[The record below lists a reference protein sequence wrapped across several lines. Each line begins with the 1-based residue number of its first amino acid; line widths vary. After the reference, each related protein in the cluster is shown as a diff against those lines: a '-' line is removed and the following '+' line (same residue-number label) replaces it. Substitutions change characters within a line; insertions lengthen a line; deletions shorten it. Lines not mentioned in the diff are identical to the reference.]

1 MTHKEGKGIIT
12 PFPLF
17 KEKNLKKHILIL
29 FFTLVFITNMM
40 ADTLSLSFSQNATD
54 NLFQNLY
61 EESDHLSTLGI
72 YIDKNFSG
80 FWLFT
85 EGNYSYLYEN
95 TNLSYYTQGIGVNT
109 LYTVNEKSAFYF
121 SLAGRGS
128 FYQSDYS
135 DFNYL
140 SINFFA
146 AFKTYLSQSSILKS
160 NYILE
165 YKNFKSSVF
174 DHTSHSLMLSLD
186 KYFQTKTTLKG
197 EISWGYKNF
206 LHPYISE
213 EPMVME
219 TNPSSS
225 GGKDRLNPYRG
236 RLNQFIMQTQGQAQ
250 ALQVISLSGLIAQG
264 LGSRLG
270 LQLTGTRQWSLSG
283 KNPFTY
289 IEEFYTVENPS
300 YDRFSWEGF
309 RIGAQL
315 AVLIPWNIQGKLR
328 YTMDNKKFPGI
339 YSLSLEGDPL
349 GTLRNDERR
358 QFEVSIEKNFSK
370 FSVSLSYFYADNDS
384 NDPLFNWSGHFFSAG
399 IQWNTSYGER
409 K

>member
-1 MTHKEGKGIIT
+1 VIT
-12 PFPLF
+12 PFPFF
-17 KEKNLKKHILIL
+17 KEKNLKRHILIL

-40 ADTLSLSFSQNATD
+40 ADTLSLSFSHNATD

-61 EESDHLSTLGI
+61 AESDQLSSLGI
-72 YIDKNFSG
+72 YLDKDFSG
-80 FWLFT
+80 FSLFT

-95 TNLSYYTQGIGVNT
+95 TNLSYYTQDLGGNT

-121 SLAGRGS
+121 SLAGRGA

-135 DFNYL
+135 DFNYF
-140 SINFFA
+140 SINFFG

-160 NYILE
+160 NYTFE
-165 YKNFKSSVF
+165 YKNYKSSVF

-197 EISWGYKNF
+197 EIGWGYKNF
-206 LHPYISE
+206 LHPYLSE

-219 TNPSSS
+219 TNLLSS
-225 GGKDRLNPYRG
+225 GGKGRHNPYKAG
-236 RLNQFIMQTQGQAQ
+236 LNQFISQTQSHAQ
-250 ALQVISLSGLIAQG
+250 EIQVFSLSGLIAQG
-264 LGSRLG
+264 LGSRVG

-289 IEEFYTVENPS
+289 IEEFYAVENPS

-315 AVLIPWNIQGKLR
+315 SVLIPWNIQGKLR
-328 YTMDNKKFPGI
+328 YTMDNKEFPGI

-349 GTLRNDERR
+349 DILRNDERR
-358 QFEVSIEKNFSK
+358 QFEVSIEKNFTK
-370 FSVSLSYFYADNDS
+370 FSVSISCFYVDNDS
-384 NDPLFNWSGHFFSAG
+384 NDPLFNWDGLFFSAG
-399 IQWNTSYGER
+399 IQWNMPFGE
-409 K
+409 KK